1 MGARSPAAPRQ
12 WKLPIRA
19 RRQRGPRVMASIQWI
34 SCPLALRGGPSP
46 DLGPP
51 PPPPA
56 EAADAPLLPLRTVT
70 VTATVFPILYLISAA
85 TTSIINHHRHS
96 PSAGYER
103 GASLVERRCRP

>member
-51 PPPPA
+51 PPP
-56 EAADAPLLPLRTVT
+56 LKLPTPHCCPRTVT
-70 VTATVFPILYLISAA
+70 VTPTVFPIVYLISAA
-85 TTSIINHHRHS
+85 AAATININHHS
-96 PSAGYER
+96 PLAGYER
-103 GASLVERRCRP
+103 GASLVERRRRP